1 VKIVNRSV
9 LFGIAFLTATALV
22 QKPLWASSPYAAQAA
37 ATKAYAL
44 KALAFYKA
52 HGLAATKASFLT
64 PKLWFLGPDQWSLHV
79 AGLTSNE
86 IVWADSAFPDT
97 IGQSYQDV
105 EDLDGVPLGATVWN
119 GLAKSP
125 SGAAVQLRYNNP
137 STGAVAHTEGYC
149 IQADSANVICA
160 WSQSN

>member
-1 VKIVNRSV
+1 MKIFYRSA
-9 LFGIAFLTATALV
+9 LFGIALSASTALAV
-22 QKPLWASSPYAAQAA
+22 TPLWASSPYAAQAA

-44 KALAFYKA
+44 KALTFYKT
-52 HGLAATKASFLT
+52 HGLTATKASFLT

-79 AGLTSNE
+79 AGLTSKE

-97 IGQSYQDV
+97 IGQSYEDV

-137 STGAVAHTEGYC
+137 ATGAVAHTEGYC
-149 IQADSANVICA
+149 IQADPTNVICA

>member
-1 VKIVNRSV
+1 MTLFSRSV
-9 LFGIAFLTATALV
+9 LFGVVLSASTALSV
-22 QKPLWASSPYAAQAA
+22 TPLWAASPYAAQAD

-44 KALAFYKA
+44 KAAAFYKA
-52 HGLAATKASFLT
+52 HGLADTKASFLT
-64 PKLWFLGPDQWSLHV
+64 PKLWFLGPDKWSLHV

-86 IVWADSAFPDT
+86 VVWADSAFPDT

-137 STGAVAHTEGYC
+137 ATGAVAHTEGYC
-149 IQADSANVICA
+149 IQADAANVICA